1 MVKFGIDRCDFLNIK
16 MFVPN
21 FNKSQLIDRLKYSMK
36 KSEVLQLAKSFS
48 QLGITPDE
56 LINLSMSADNGTS
69 FHSAWVLENML
80 TLNLEALDYY
90 LPNLIETL
98 PRAKNASVKRHLTKL
113 IAIGIR
119 RVVFKKVSKLFERE
133 FWATNLEPLE
143 ELCFKWF
150 VDEKSKPAVKVY
162 CMEILF
168 LLSSREK
175 WIAEELPHLI
185 ENQMTYGSPAFKA
198 RGKSLLTLLK
208 VRK

>member
-1 MVKFGIDRCDFLNIK
+1 
-16 MFVPN
+16 MFVPD
-21 FNKSQLIDRLKYSMK
+21 FNKAQLIDRLKYSMK
-36 KSEVLQLAKSFS
+36 KGEVLQLAKSFS
-48 QLGITPDE
+48 HLGISPDE
-56 LINLSMSADNGTS
+56 LLNLTMNGDNGIS
-69 FHSAWVLENML
+69 FHAAWVLENML
-80 TLNLEALDYY
+80 TTNLEALDYY

-98 PRAKNASVKRHLTKL
+98 PRTNNASVKRHLTKL

-150 VDEKSKPAVKVY
+150 VDEKSKPAVKVH

-198 RGKSLLTLLK
+198 RGKNLLK
-208 VRK
+208 LLREKK